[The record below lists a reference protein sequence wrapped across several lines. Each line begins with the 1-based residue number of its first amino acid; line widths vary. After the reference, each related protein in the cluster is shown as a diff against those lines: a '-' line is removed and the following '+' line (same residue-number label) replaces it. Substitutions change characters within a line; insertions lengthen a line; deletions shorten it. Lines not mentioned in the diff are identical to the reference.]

1 MTKISA
7 DHLARGA
14 YVYIRQST
22 SYQVANNTESGRR
35 QYGLVERAH
44 QLGFPEV
51 HVIDDDL
58 GRSGG
63 GVARPGFAKLLAA
76 ICARRVGAV
85 FSSEASRLTRNGRDW
100 HTLLEFCALVE
111 TVIIDED
118 GIYDARM
125 PNDRLMLGMKGTMSE
140 LETSMFRQR
149 SMEAMKQKARRG
161 ELFMTVAVGYDKT
174 DDDRIDRK
182 STRLN

>member
-63 GVARPGFAKLLAA
+63 GVARPVRRAGVEGAGDIEEFHGTRLGLVGKVSCARVSRMFFSRVTASAQSAKL
-76 ICARRVGAV
+76 V
-85 FSSEASRLTRNGRDW
+85 
-100 HTLLEFCALVE
+100 
-111 TVIIDED
+111 
-118 GIYDARM
+118 
-125 PNDRLMLGMKGTMSE
+125 
-140 LETSMFRQR
+140 
-149 SMEAMKQKARRG
+149 
-161 ELFMTVAVGYDKT
+161 
-174 DDDRIDRK
+174 
-182 STRLN
+182 